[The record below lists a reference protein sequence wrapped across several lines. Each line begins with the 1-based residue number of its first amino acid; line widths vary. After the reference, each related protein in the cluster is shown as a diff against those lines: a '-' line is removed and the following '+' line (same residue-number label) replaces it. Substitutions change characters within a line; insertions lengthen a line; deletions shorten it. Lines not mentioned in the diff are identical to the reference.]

1 MDHPQQQGRRFCTAC
16 MSPVRTFRTGPG
28 GRPGARCPKCRSLE
42 RHRFLSLLLGT
53 LSAQL
58 LDVGTL
64 VEIAPS
70 RQSTRQLDRVPSRRR
85 LRLDI
90 GYDERS
96 VHALASLTHLPLPD
110 ASVDLL
116 VCYHV
121 LEHVPDDHAAMSEI
135 ARVLSPHGIALLEVP
150 IRCGVPTEEDLSA
163 SPEERAVRFG
173 QHDHVRFYGD
183 DFDDRLAAAGLDSQR
198 VTPPSLLGSG
208 ATDRFGLMAHEI
220 VWIARRGEGTV
231 GRVAEEPRET
241 GLTLALD
248 ALVEE
253 NARLQSQLLRA
264 RRRSVPVV
272 EPAPPQHRSRRWPL
286 VGLRHE

>member
-1 MDHPQQQGRRFCTAC
+1 MDNGRRFCTAC
-16 MSPVRTFRTGPG
+16 MSAVGTFRTGPG

-58 LDVGTL
+58 VDVGTL

-70 RQSTRQLDRVPSRRR
+70 RQSTRQLDRIPARRR

-121 LEHVPDDHAAMSEI
+121 LEHVPDDRAAMAEI
-135 ARVLSPHGIALLEVP
+135 ARVLSPQGIALIEVP
-150 IRCGVPTEEDLSA
+150 FRRGVPTEEDLTA
-163 SPEERAVRFG
+163 GPEERAVRFG
-173 QHDHVRFYGD
+173 QHDHVRFYGE
-183 DFDDRLAAAGLDSQR
+183 DFDARLADVGLDSQR
-198 VTPPSLLGSG
+198 VTPPSLLGAG

-220 VWIARRGEGTV
+220 VWIARRGLGTV
-231 GRVAEEPRET
+231 GTIDEVPPET

-253 NARLQSQLLRA
+253 NARLQAQLLLA
-264 RRRSVPVV
+264 RRRLASRD
-272 EPAPPQHRSRRWPL
+272 EPAPPQRRSRRWPL
-286 VGLRHE
+286 VGLRHG